1 LSSAAGSGGS
11 SRTTCEE
18 FLPSAYAMIVS
29 LVVIILGVVTVT
41 DSTALRNR
49 S

>member
-1 LSSAAGSGGS
+1 
-11 SRTTCEE
+11 
-18 FLPSAYAMIVS
+18 MIVS

>member
-1 LSSAAGSGGS
+1 VLPVCHIQ
-11 SRTTCEE
+11 CEE

-29 LVVIILGVVTVT
+29 LVVIILAVEEVEAQAEEVE
-41 DSTALRNR
+41 S